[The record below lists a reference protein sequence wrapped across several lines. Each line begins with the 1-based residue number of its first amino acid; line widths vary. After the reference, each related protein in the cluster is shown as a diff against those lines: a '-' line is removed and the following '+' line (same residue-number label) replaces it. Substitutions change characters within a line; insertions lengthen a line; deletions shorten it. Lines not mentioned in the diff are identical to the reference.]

1 MVASTS
7 PGSVP
12 ASTSSKLVGGVG
24 CSRARDCT
32 RLRAASTAQ
41 AANGREAAS
50 SARGTPTS
58 SRTTVLDRSSDAV
71 VASPA
76 ASAATS
82 SVTWV
87 GQPIAEPSVPA
98 SSRPAEATVRRTTV
112 AAVAGTSIRLRTPGE
127 PREQDGDQDDRPIGR
142 VDPERGDLRQGEDVG
157 DDGQQQDTQER
168 AEHRAPPAV
177 EAHPADH
184 GRGEGAEDEV
194 GALGRGDCGG
204 ASHQGQ
210 ASDGGEDGGND
221 EDADQDPVHV
231 DACGPGGLAVPPD
244 DVEAPA
250 DPVEAQEQGGEDED
264 EAADQHRHRDGEDL
278 CAAQPQE
285 TLGKLEE
292 RPSTDQPQRQS
303 TQQDE
308 HCQGDDESVEPKSDD
323 QRTVDE
329 PDHDRH

>member
-7 PGSVP
+7 SGSVP
-12 ASTSSKLVGGVG
+12 ASTSSRLVGGVG

-98 SSRPAEATVRRTTV
+98 SSRPAEVTVRRTTV

-168 AEHRAPPAV
+168 AEHRAPPPV
-177 EAHPADH
+177 DAHPAN
-184 GRGEGAEDEV
+184 RGTRSTAPRGAPRPPWRPPPPITAAAK
-194 GALGRGDCGG
+194 ALKTRL
-204 ASHQGQ
+204 APW
-210 ASDGGEDGGND
+210 DGVT
-221 EDADQDPVHV
+221 A
-231 DACGPGGLAVPPD
+231 AV
-244 DVEAPA
+244 
-250 DPVEAQEQGGEDED
+250 
-264 EAADQHRHRDGEDL
+264 
-278 CAAQPQE
+278 
-285 TLGKLEE
+285 
-292 RPSTDQPQRQS
+292 RPTRAKP
-303 TQQDE
+303 
-308 HCQGDDESVEPKSDD
+308 
-323 QRTVDE
+323 
-329 PDHDRH
+329 